1 LTNISISGIVS
12 NMNSN
17 IKSPYIEKLREKEKN
32 ESKKKFVTIGI
43 LGAIAIA
50 AVVGTKMIEKPTEFS
65 GAQSYT
71 FEAYQGLNDATM
83 AVDRDPNQVRYQEVT
98 DHIKDMPENA
108 KALSD
113 GIQAG
118 ETITIPENAY
128 KK

>member
-1 LTNISISGIVS
+1 
-12 NMNSN
+12 MNSN

-71 FEAYQGLNDATM
+71 FEAYQG
-83 AVDRDPNQVRYQEVT
+83 
-98 DHIKDMPENA
+98 
-108 KALSD
+108 
-113 GIQAG
+113 
-118 ETITIPENAY
+118 
-128 KK
+128 